1 MYKNVERTYSS
12 LLGED
17 TIFIPCLLGWSSSI
31 YCPPSSQCWC
41 LIFKTSILPR
51 DLRHQPKKYP
61 ASTKSDPGSSFCAE
75 GKFCSYRFLRRCM
88 EKREIWSMQI
98 HCKFS
103 LSVEIFSKKNWGNT
117 WTLDFSNFFSFFFFL
132 IWRGEFYPEFSF
144 FSLAFFFFF
153 RRTKKCQ
160 LPFQVSSTMQRYFV
174 CVSECVCVCARVC
187 GCVCVCVHMCVCM
200 CLCGCFHFF

>member
-98 HCKFS
+98 HCKFPPS
-103 LSVEIFSKKNWGNT
+103 GEIFSKKKKKKERAGKYMNFGFCKFHCAFYFFNSERGILLRVW
-117 WTLDFSNFFSFFFFL
+117 WLFIFFPPSFS
-132 IWRGEFYPEFSF
+132 P
-144 FSLAFFFFF
+144 FFFFF
-153 RRTKKCQ
+153 
-160 LPFQVSSTMQRYFV
+160 
-174 CVSECVCVCARVC
+174 
-187 GCVCVCVHMCVCM
+187 
-200 CLCGCFHFF
+200 